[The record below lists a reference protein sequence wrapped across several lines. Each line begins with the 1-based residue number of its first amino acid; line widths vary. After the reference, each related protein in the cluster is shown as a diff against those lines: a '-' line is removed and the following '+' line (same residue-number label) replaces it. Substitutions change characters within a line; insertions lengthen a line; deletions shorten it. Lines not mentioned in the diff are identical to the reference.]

1 MEPAA
6 PRVQGTGGIN
16 VHEVPHTGYKEI
28 GDTPLELHTVHAVEH
43 LAAADQPGRSAT
55 PSSPHGAVSCERR
68 RWRRAPTLLIVLD
81 QGIICGS
88 DRGIMMEGHL
98 SVATIEALNKILRTC
113 RNMRHVI
120 GREPTPEE
128 IAGRLG
134 MPRETIRKLL
144 GAPPAIRQH

>member
-1 MEPAA
+1 VNGADCGEPA
-6 PRVQGTGGIN
+6 
-16 VHEVPHTGYKEI
+16 
-28 GDTPLELHTVHAVEH
+28 
-43 LAAADQPGRSAT
+43 
-55 PSSPHGAVSCERR
+55 
-68 RWRRAPTLLIVLD
+68 TLLIVR
-81 QGIICGS
+81 GEAIFAVVIGECGS

-144 GAPPAIRQH
+144 GAPPALRQH